1 MRRGWW
7 AAIGLAAAAP
17 VCTLPAQN
25 QTDSTRTRPTSS
37 RGRLPITGCAG
48 QPISDIVVITQP
60 PYTERLPARF
70 EFIRRAARAM
80 HQNTQDE
87 KIRRFVL
94 MKPGDPCNQ
103 IRRAESERILRG
115 QPFLVDA
122 RIAVYDDEAG
132 GVRLE
137 VETRDEFSLILEP
150 AISAAPVLRAIRLGE
165 SNVGGTARLASV
177 EWREGFAYND
187 VLGARYTDYQL
198 WGDRNE
204 LRLFGIRTPRG
215 QDLRAAIV
223 RPYYT
228 DLQRFAFVGSID
240 GQRDYA
246 SFLRPDGPGTSV
258 KVTRQTAVLGAI
270 TRIGSVRRLKLAG
283 LSLTQTQQ
291 RVDST
296 SVVIGPNGF
305 VEDVGTPLGVTYRRQ
320 QVVRANAL
328 FGLRLLRFTPVQG
341 FDALTG
347 TQDVRVGLQFGGAFG
362 QAIGVGAARDR
373 DRFMAAGFYAGAGGP
388 KTFIGTQIVGEAR
401 NDLGSRTWDNHIVSG
416 RLALYFRPAVRQL
429 SLLSAEWSAGRDM
442 RTPFQLSLGDRI
454 GGLLGHRN
462 SQDAGGSRLIV
473 RAEQRLVIPSR
484 FNVADIGLA
493 GFAEAGKLWSERSV
507 PYAVTTP
514 VRGAVGISLLGAVPP
529 RSRRLWRVDL
539 AMPVGTD
546 PNKRFEVR
554 VSNEDRT
561 RVFWREP
568 RDIVAARERTVPSSL
583 FTWP

>member
-1 MRRGWW
+1 
-7 AAIGLAAAAP
+7 
-17 VCTLPAQN
+17 
-25 QTDSTRTRPTSS
+25 
-37 RGRLPITGCAG
+37 
-48 QPISDIVVITQP
+48 
-60 PYTERLPARF
+60 
-70 EFIRRAARAM
+70 M
-80 HQNTQDE
+80 HQNTRDE
-87 KIRRFVL
+87 KIRNFVL

-150 AISAAPVLRAIRLGE
+150 AISTAPVLRAIRLGE
-165 SNVGGTARLASV
+165 SNIGGTARLASV

-198 WGDRNE
+198 WGNRNE

-246 SFLRPDGPGTSV
+246 SFLRPDGPGNSV
-258 KVTRQTAVLGAI
+258 KVTRQTAVVGAI

-305 VEDVGTPLGVTYRRQ
+305 VEDVGAPLGVTYRRQ

-347 TQDVRVGLQFGGAFG
+347 TQDVRVGMQFGGAFG
-362 QAIGVGAARDR
+362 QAIGIGAARDR

-484 FNVADIGLA
+484 FNVADIGMA
-493 GFAEAGKLWSERSV
+493 GFAEAGKLWSEHSV

-514 VRGAVGISLLGAVPP
+514 VRGAIGVSLLGAVPP

-539 AMPVGTD
+539 ALPLGTD